1 MSNKS
6 PIQMRPGAGPHQLH
20 KKKVE
25 KIKDI
30 KGTIKRLLGYLIE
43 KKINIFAKG
52 FTFFTISN
60 NPTNY
65 SQKQGKL

>member
-20 KKKVE
+20 RKKVE
-25 KIKDI
+25 RIKDI

-43 KKINIFAKG
+43 KKINIFVV
-52 FTFFTISN
+52 FILSLLFIIINIS
-60 NPTNY
+60 
-65 SQKQGKL
+65 LL

>member
-20 KKKVE
+20 RKKVE

-30 KGTIKRLLGYLIE
+30 KGTIKRLL
-43 KKINIFAKG
+43 
-52 FTFFTISN
+52 
-60 NPTNY
+60 
-65 SQKQGKL
+65 